1 MAAANPRLVA
11 VQIMARVLGQGE
23 SLSALLP
30 RLHESLPRAQ
40 DQSLCKA
47 MVFGLCRYSGYLTV
61 WIDARLKKPFKKK
74 DIDLY
79 ILLLLGAYQMACMR
93 VPDHAAISESVN
105 LTRQLGKD
113 WASGLCNAVLRNF
126 QGAKNQWQ
134 EDLLKVEP
142 ALPPWLLQRVQQ
154 DWPEDWRAIA
164 KACME
169 SPPMWIRVNS
179 ARESRA
185 NYQKRL
191 QQIGMNATEGMAA
204 EDALLLDS
212 AVDVSQLPL
221 FAEGLVSVQDQAAQL
236 AAELLD
242 LQAGISVLDVCAAPG
257 GKSMHMLEKA
267 EGSIALTALD
277 IDAKRMQR
285 VFENLQRGGLSAD
298 LVVAD
303 ATDPQSWWQGQPF
316 DRILL
321 DAPCSATGVIRRHPD
336 IRLLRKP
343 ADIPAL
349 VALQAKLLTTIWPLL
364 AVGGML
370 VYSTCSILKQENE
383 DQINA
388 FLATTE
394 DAKELLIQ
402 KSWGRSVSVGRQIL
416 PGEDQMDGFYYARL
430 VKH

>member
-11 VQIMARVLGQGE
+11 VQIMTRVLGQGE